1 MLHLQHHRPI
11 KPAHC
16 HHLGD
21 LYEYLREQGLDG
33 LQGEGRPNCIHV
45 GLGVRAAEVGAQSKR
60 ARLRRPGDPERSG
73 RDVDGQ

>member
-21 LYEYLREQGLDG
+21 LYEYLREQGLDR
-33 LQGEGRPNCIHV
+33 LQGESRPNCIHV

-60 ARLRRPGDPERSG
+60 ACLRRKSDLERG
-73 RDVDGQ
+73 R